1 MKWNKLQN
9 DRGSIT
15 VFSLLIFSM
24 VLLAFTAVVID
35 VGFLYASRRSMVTA
49 ADAGALA
56 GSKEMEKVLGITD
69 AGSIQD
75 IRSNAMAI
83 AHSVALQN
91 GAEVTDIDIR
101 TMDVEL
107 EDGSMDNRDVIVVK
121 VQREEKLIFF
131 RFLEKYTTDVSAQ
144 AIGTW
149 GYIRTVRGGQ
159 ILPLYVTQS
168 TYLASNTL
176 HDGKMTFNDNLYPNQ
191 AGFIYIDPSW
201 SGQNDINEAI
211 SGEATKITLELD
223 TEFEGKSGTSQ
234 TVINAV
240 ESRFKEAQKMSTA
253 LARRS
258 YMYGL
263 IPIATYDHNQGNKV
277 YFDIKTFAVYEIL
290 DVMIN
295 NNKGTP
301 EALYGPDSTRSGIS
315 KVYNPSIEGRS
326 YPKGT
331 ILGEFTGE
339 VRQIEVVIEDND
351 QSTNPEIPDSAKYSK
366 LVQ

>member
-1 MKWNKLQN
+1 MKLNIFRN
-9 DRGSIT
+9 ERGSIT

-24 VLLAFTAVVID
+24 LLLAFTAVVID
-35 VGFLYASRRSMVTA
+35 VGFLYSSRRSMYTA

-56 GSKEMEKVLGITD
+56 GSKEMEKTLGITD
-69 AGSIQD
+69 AGSIQT
-75 IRSNAMAI
+75 IRTSAVAI
-83 AHSVALQN
+83 ARSIALRN
-91 GAEVTDIDIR
+91 GAESTEVDIR
-101 TMDVEL
+101 AMEVEL
-107 EDGSMDNRDVIVVK
+107 EDGTMDNRDVIVVQAK
-121 VQREEKLIFF
+121 REEKLIFF

-144 AIGTW
+144 AIATW

-168 TYLASNTL
+168 TYQSSNTL
-176 HDGKMTFNDNLYPNQ
+176 HGGKMTFNDNLYPNQ

-201 SGQNDINEAI
+201 SGQNDINKAI

-223 TEFEGKSGTSQ
+223 TEFEGKSGTAQ

-240 ESRFKEAQKMSTA
+240 ENRFKEAQKMSTA

-263 IPIATYDHNQGNKV
+263 IPIANFDHSQGNKV
-277 YFDIKTFAVYEIL
+277 YFDIKTFAVFEIL

-301 EALYGPDSTRSGIS
+301 ESLYGPDSTRLGIS
-315 KVYNPSIEGRS
+315 KVYKPSVEGMS
-326 YPKGT
+326 YAKGT

-339 VRQIEVVIEDND
+339 IRQIEVVMEDND
-351 QSTNPEIPDSAKYSK
+351 QTTDPEIPDSAKYSK